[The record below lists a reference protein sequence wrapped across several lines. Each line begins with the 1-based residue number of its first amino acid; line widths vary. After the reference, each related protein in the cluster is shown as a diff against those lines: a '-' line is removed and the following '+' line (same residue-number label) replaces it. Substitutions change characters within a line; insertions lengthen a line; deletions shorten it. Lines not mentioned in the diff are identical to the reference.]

1 MLWAVKR
8 NTDSPYAW
16 LLGRVHLGIVG
27 PDYQD
32 GHRQS
37 PHQLVRY
44 AAKPGTGEQTAA
56 MRGHDNDAHA
66 RFHHA
71 LFQRLPDRPFQQG
84 SLHRPLRHTLHD
96 AIEIGL
102 LTLP

>member
-1 MLWAVKR
+1 
-8 NTDSPYAW
+8 
-16 LLGRVHLGIVG
+16 
-27 PDYQD
+27 
-32 GHRQS
+32 
-37 PHQLVRY
+37 
-44 AAKPGTGEQTAA
+44 

-102 LTLP
+102 LTLPHGGVHFSVVGRRALHIERRGGHMDVNDLQRGARLSRQPQS